1 MGRIGHHF
9 HLKYCG
15 RSQTMVGVM
24 KAVVMMMNVKMEVVM
39 IMIMVSG
46 SQINNKTGKTDNAIM
61 QS

>member
-1 MGRIGHHF
+1 
-9 HLKYCG
+9 
-15 RSQTMVGVM
+15 MVGVM